1 MAFTRVLLVDDLVMR
16 SEVLALRLS
25 SVADMVLLGRHET
38 GDPELFGNVAALRP
52 DVIVIDIG
60 TVVMPVGR
68 LLRGLR
74 IAWPPAR
81 LVVLTETGHLQLAVE
96 AARAGVSAWVDTTS
110 STEQLV
116 TVLRGVARGEA
127 WYPPAELGAVLR
139 SVVEEHGAGS
149 AHGRMATLTSRER
162 DVLRGISE
170 GKSPRAIAAELA
182 ISLNT
187 VRSHTSRILSKL
199 GVHSRLAA
207 ASIAAAEG
215 RHVSANGGD
224 ERPPRGV
231 PEIHH
236 SQDSSQPSS
245 T

>member
-25 SVADMVLLGRHET
+25 NVADMVLLGRHET
-38 GDPELFGNVAALRP
+38 GDPGLFGNVAALRP

-60 TVVMPVGR
+60 TVALPVGR

-74 IAWPPAR
+74 NAWPPAR

-116 TVLRGVARGEA
+116 AVLHGVARGEA

-139 SVVEEHGAGS
+139 TVVEEHGAGS
-149 AHGRMATLTSRER
+149 THVRLATLTSRER

-170 GKSPRAIAAELA
+170 GKSPRTIAAELA

-207 ASIAAAEG
+207 ASIAATEG
-215 RHVSANGGD
+215 QMSANGGD
-224 ERPPRGV
+224 ERPPPDV
-231 PEIHH
+231 PQISH

-245 T
+245 P